1 MRFSTSFAAAAASF
15 ASTALACAEDGH
27 SCYGPQNDVV
37 LTRQV
42 KRMQPESSNATSGPK
57 AELEWGQLNFLQTT
71 DTHGWL
77 EGHLKEQNYGADWGD
92 YVSFTTAMKK
102 KARELG
108 VDLLLI
114 DTGDLHDGAGLSDAT
129 DPNGLISNPIWENID
144 YDLLAIGNHEL
155 YVTEI
160 AYEHFNQFAKVY
172 GDRYITSNVQII
184 NPSTGEF
191 EYIGKQYRYFTTEQG
206 LRIMAFG
213 VLFDFTGNSNVSKVI
228 KAADLVQETWFIDA
242 VNHEGVDMFVL
253 LGHNAARPTDSTSTM
268 GTVYTAI
275 RDARP
280 DIPVQIFGGHT
291 HIRDFV
297 VYDNKA
303 TGIESGRYCETLGW
317 LSITGIEGQGNSTY
331 KAKQPEGVTAPTR
344 VAVSVNGTAAN
355 STLPTSTS
363 PSTLRYA
370 RRYLDWNRWTFAYH
384 AVGSQN
390 NPFDTQH
397 GKAVTATITGAR
409 TQLNLSSIIGCAP
422 QTWCIDCKPF
432 GDSGNIYTLLR
443 EAIATVLVNETR
455 ADVPR
460 IIFINTGSVR
470 FDLVQGPFTLDDSYI
485 VSPFTNTIRYI
496 PDVPYEYA
504 SQVLDIMNAGPYQK
518 RSVDDAADDHHDA
531 QLSRRSLGFQALT
544 PSLENEPCLDPPV
557 TRPLLHGRSVQGGR
571 LLRRQEYTA
580 STPGYV
586 TSDDF
591 GTDGDDTP
599 HTAIPAYDLPIDV
612 QANASFPEDGST
624 PDKVDVVYLNFIEK
638 YVISAL
644 NEAGGDFDTND
655 TASYMPESF
664 TSNMYLPEYAKI
676 AWQENIDDCPV
687 GQGVG
692 FDKKK

>member
-1 MRFSTSFAAAAASF
+1 MRFSTTLAAATAASL
-15 ASTALACAEDGH
+15 ASTALGCAEDGH

-37 LTRQV
+37 LTRKV
-42 KRMQPESSNATSGPK
+42 KRMQPESSNATSGPR
-57 AELEWGQLNFLQTT
+57 APLEWGQLNFLHTT

-92 YVSFTTAMKK
+92 YVSFTTQMKQT
-102 KARELG
+102 ARDLG

-129 DPNGLISNPIWENID
+129 DPNGLLSNPIWENID

-172 GDRYITSNVQII
+172 GDRYVTSNVQII
-184 NPSTGEF
+184 NPATGQF
-191 EYIGKQYRYFTTEQG
+191 EYIGSQYRYFTTEQG

-228 KAADLVQETWFIDA
+228 KAADLVQESWFQDA

-268 GTVYTAI
+268 GTVFSAI
-275 RDARP
+275 RTARP
-280 DIPVQIFGGHT
+280 DIPIQVFGGHT

-297 VYDNKA
+297 VFDNKA
-303 TGIESGRYCETLGW
+303 TGLESGRYCETLGW

-331 KAKQPEGVTAPTR
+331 KAQQPEGLPAPTR
-344 VAVSVNGTAAN
+344 PAISVSTAAAN
-355 STLPTSTS
+355 STLPKSNT
-363 PSTLRYA
+363 PSSLRYS
-370 RRYLDWNRWTFAYH
+370 RRYLDWNRWTFGYH
-384 AVGSQN
+384 AVGSQSK
-390 NPFDTQH
+390 PFDTQH
-397 GKAVTATITGAR
+397 GKAVTATITGVR
-409 TQLNLSSIIGCAP
+409 EQLNLSSVLGCAP

-432 GDSGNIYTLLR
+432 GDDGNIYTLLR

-470 FDLVQGPFTLDDSYI
+470 FDLVQGPFTYDDSFI

-496 PDVPYEYA
+496 PDVPWEYA

-518 RSVDDAADDHHDA
+518 KRD
-531 QLSRRSLGFQALT
+531 LSALSPRGLGFQALT
-544 PSLENEPCLDPPV
+544 PSLPDADSCIDPPIS
-557 TRPLLHGRSVQGGR
+557 RSPLHSRSFQGGR
-571 LLRRQEYTA
+571 LLRRQEVA

-591 GTDGDDTP
+591 GVDGDDTP

-612 QANASFPEDGST
+612 QANASFPDDGSAPET
-624 PDKVDVVYLNFIEK
+624 VDVVYLDFIED
-638 YVISAL
+638 YIVAAL
-644 NEAGGDFDTND
+644 NEAGGEFDTAD

-676 AWQENIDDCPV
+676 AWQANIDDCPV

-692 FDKKK
+692 FDKK